1 MMMGEE
7 HCGPGGC
14 KLRIVDVSKVFEGR
28 RGKVVALEG
37 INLNIRGGEFVCLVG
52 ASGCGKT
59 SLLNIIAGLEFPS
72 SGVVELDGEPVT
84 GPGRDRTVMFQE
96 SALFP
101 WLDVMGNVMFGL
113 KLTPGLTRGDRLA
126 IAEKNLELV
135 GLKDC
140 SHSHIHELSGGMK
153 QRVALARALA
163 TSPRILLMDEPFA
176 ALDAMTREQ
185 LYQDLQDIHFRCGM
199 TIIFVT
205 HNMREA
211 VCLGDRVVLFTPH
224 PGRIREEYFVSLPHP
239 RDINNRDLAQLS
251 ARITQDL
258 KGAMA

>member
-1 MMMGEE
+1 MIAGAE

-14 KLRIVDVSKVFEGR
+14 KLRIAGVSKVFDGR

-113 KLTPGLTRGDRLA
+113 NLVPGLTRGDRLA
-126 IAEKNLELV
+126 MAEKNLELV
-135 GLKDC
+135 GLKEC
-140 SHSHIHELSGGMK
+140 AHAHIHELSGGMK

-185 LYQDLQDIHFRCGM
+185 LYQDIQEIHLRCGM
-199 TIIFVT
+199 TIVSLRIICA
-205 HNMREA
+205 RPCA
-211 VCLGDRVVLFTPH
+211 WGIAWCCSL
-224 PGRIREEYFVSLPHP
+224 RIRGASVRNISWISLIPGISTAVIWRHCP
-239 RDINNRDLAQLS
+239 PALPVI
-251 ARITQDL
+251 
-258 KGAMA
+258 

>member
-1 MMMGEE
+1 MIAGAE

-14 KLRIVDVSKVFEGR
+14 KLRIAGVSKVFDGR

-84 GPGRDRTVMFQE
+84 GPGRDRTVMFQVAGCDGERDVRLE
-96 SALFP
+96 S
-101 WLDVMGNVMFGL
+101 V
-113 KLTPGLTRGDRLA
+113 PGLTRGDRLA
-126 IAEKNLELV
+126 MAEKNLELV
-135 GLKDC
+135 GLKEC
-140 SHSHIHELSGGMK
+140 AHAHIHELSGGMK

-185 LYQDLQDIHFRCGM
+185 LYQDIQEIHLRCGM
-199 TIIFVT
+199 TIVFVT

-211 VCLGDRVVLFTPH
+211 VCLGDRVVLLTPH
-224 PGRIREEYFVSLPHP
+224 PGRVCEEYFVDFPHP
-239 RDINNRDLAQLS
+239 RDINSSDLAALS
-251 ARITQDL
+251 SRITRDL
-258 KGAMA
+258 KGATA